1 MEVPDRIRLTGIQ
14 VTARHGVYVEEKVT
28 PQLFVIDVT
37 CSLTPR
43 PAEDDLATTVDY
55 SELAQSISR
64 VARTGSVDLIET
76 LAERVSETVL
86 VNRRIAEVEVTVHKP
101 QAPLA
106 VPFSDV
112 SVTITRRNPS

>member
-1 MEVPDRIRLTGIQ
+1 

-86 VNRRIAEVEVTVHKP
+86 ANQRIAEVEVTVHKP

>member
-1 MEVPDRIRLTGIQ
+1 
-14 VTARHGVYVEEKVT
+14 
-28 PQLFVIDVT
+28 VIDVT

-86 VNRRIAEVEVTVHKP
+86 ANQRIAEVEVTVHKP